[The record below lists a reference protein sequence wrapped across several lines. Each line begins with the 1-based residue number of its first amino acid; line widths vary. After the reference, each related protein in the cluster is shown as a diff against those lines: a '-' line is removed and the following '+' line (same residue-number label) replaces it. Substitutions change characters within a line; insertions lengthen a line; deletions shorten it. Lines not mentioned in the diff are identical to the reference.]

1 MTLSYRGPIMGEGKT
16 RISARVDD
24 ELIDWID
31 RQIEEKRFG
40 NRSHALNY
48 ALLLLKREESTGA
61 TS

>member
-1 MTLSYRGPIMGEGKT
+1 MGEGKT

-31 RQIEEKRFG
+31 RQIEEKRFN

-48 ALLLLKREESTGA
+48 ALFLLMQGEGVKA